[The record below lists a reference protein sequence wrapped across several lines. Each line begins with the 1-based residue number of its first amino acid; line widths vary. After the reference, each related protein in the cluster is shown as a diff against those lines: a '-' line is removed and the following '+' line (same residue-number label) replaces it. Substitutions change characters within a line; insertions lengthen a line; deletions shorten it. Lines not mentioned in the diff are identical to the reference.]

1 MIQYPKLNKM
11 IKSQREQSLQI
22 HDLNTIAVIALMIG
36 WVECELQI
44 EKVNDRDTISPGA
57 AALVGT

>member
-1 MIQYPKLNKM
+1 
-11 IKSQREQSLQI
+11 
-22 HDLNTIAVIALMIG
+22 MIG